1 MDDRAGQVDLNVA
14 SVEALIQ
21 LSGIGPALA
30 QRIVAARPFEN
41 VEDLVR
47 VQGIGPH
54 TMERLRPFVGVS
66 AGDEESPAF
75 GAEGAPEE
83 REPAVPEPSDRGG
96 GIPAAPGEGGE
107 VEAAKVEF
115 KARAPETVLLPVSEP
130 EKAEEVYEMEEREA
144 VPEGDQ
150 AGAAEAE
157 AVEAEAFETEGAGED
172 VAPWEGEPIPGFDD
186 EVPFA
191 DEDIPGVDEGIS
203 VIDEGIP
210 GVAQVPAAGA
220 APERKPPAVTRA
232 RVRGTA
238 FLSIVLA
245 TLLATLLSLAILSYV
260 NGGQLQ
266 YVTPDRFGELS
277 ARAEGLEAQAGVL
290 AQDVEGLRK
299 RLDNLEALS
308 GRLSTVEQAT
318 ERVQA
323 DLEAAAGEVE
333 KLAAQAS
340 DLEAQAADLAQR
352 AEEVE
357 ARVGTLEAQGSRA
370 QAFLE
375 GLAELMNTL
384 FPPEESTP

>member
-1 MDDRAGQVDLNVA
+1 MEDGAGQVDLNMA

-30 QRIVAARPFEN
+30 QRIVAARPLKN
-41 VEDLVR
+41 VDDLVR

-54 TMERLRPFVGVS
+54 TMERLRPFVSVS
-66 AGDEESPAF
+66 AGDGGPLAAGPVGETLD
-75 GAEGAPEE
+75 AEGA
-83 REPAVPEPSDRGG
+83 R
-96 GIPAAPGEGGE
+96 
-107 VEAAKVEF
+107 VEL
-115 KARAPETVLLPVSEP
+115 KARAPETVPLPAPVP
-130 EKAEEVYEMEEREA
+130 EQAEEVDEMEDRED
-144 VPEGDQ
+144 VLKSEQG
-150 AGAAEAE
+150 GAADAG
-157 AVEAEAFETEGAGED
+157 AVEAEVLEAEAFKVEGTEEH
-172 VAPWEGEPIPGFDD
+172 VVPWEEEPIPGLD
-186 EVPFA
+186 EEIPFA
-191 DEDIPGVDEGIS
+191 DQGTPGEDV
-203 VIDEGIP
+203 VR
-210 GVAQVPAAGA
+210 AAEA
-220 APERKPPAVTRA
+220 APERKRPAVTRA
-232 RVRGTA
+232 RVRGMA
-238 FLSIVLA
+238 LLSIVLA
-245 TLLATLLSLAILSYV
+245 TLLATLLTLAILSYL

-266 YVTPDRFGELS
+266 YVTPARFAELS

-323 DLEAAAGEVE
+323 DLRAAAGEVE

-340 DLEAQAADLAQR
+340 DLETQAAGLAQR

-357 ARVGTLEAQGSRA
+357 SRVGTLEAQGSRA

-384 FPPEESTP
+384 FPPKESTP

>member
-1 MDDRAGQVDLNVA
+1 MEGGAGQVDLNMA

-30 QRIVAARPFEN
+30 QRIVAARPLKN
-41 VEDLVR
+41 VDDLVR

-54 TMERLRPFVGVS
+54 TMERLRPFVSVS
-66 AGDEESPAF
+66 AGDGGPPAA
-75 GAEGAPEE
+75 GPVGETLDAEGA
-83 REPAVPEPSDRGG
+83 R
-96 GIPAAPGEGGE
+96 
-107 VEAAKVEF
+107 VEL
-115 KARAPETVLLPVSEP
+115 KARAPETVPLPAPVP
-130 EKAEEVYEMEEREA
+130 EQAEEVDEMEDRED
-144 VPEGDQ
+144 VLKSEQG
-150 AGAAEAE
+150 G
-157 AVEAEAFETEGAGED
+157 AVEAEVLEAETFKVEGTEED
-172 VAPWEGEPIPGFDD
+172 VVPWEEEPIPGLD
-186 EVPFA
+186 EEIPFA
-191 DEDIPGVDEGIS
+191 DQGTPGEDV
-203 VIDEGIP
+203 VR
-210 GVAQVPAAGA
+210 AAEA
-220 APERKPPAVTRA
+220 APERKRPAVTRA
-232 RVRGTA
+232 RVRGMA
-238 FLSIVLA
+238 LLSIVLA
-245 TLLATLLSLAILSYV
+245 TLLATLLTLSILSYL

-266 YVTPDRFGELS
+266 YVTPARFAELS

-323 DLEAAAGEVE
+323 DLKAAAGEVE

-340 DLEAQAADLAQR
+340 DLETQAAGLAQR

-384 FPPEESTP
+384 FPPKESTP